1 MKDSLYNPLSPTR
14 HTRWDNAPRL
24 EAVAQFLIKQGVN
37 KIIAY
42 TLAYVGTTLVTGYV
56 IEALSPKM
64 GDIGGSRGLLTNT
77 RQADAPQEI
86 VYGEVRKGGVITYVE
101 ATGTDNEYLHMII
114 SLAGHEINSFEA
126 YYLNDQEVTLDANGF
141 VTESEWIADSDKRF

>member
-1 MKDSLYNPLSPTR
+1 MKDSLFNPLSPTR
-14 HTRWDNAPRL
+14 HARWDNAPIM

-64 GDIGGSRGLLTNT
+64 GDLAGSRGLLTNT

-86 VYGEVRKGGVITYVE
+86 VYGEVRKGGVITYME

-126 YYLNDQEVTLDANGF
+126 YYLNDQ
-141 VTESEWIADSDKRF
+141 